1 MISESGNSD
10 PDHDA
15 VPVTRSAPGIRFRGS
30 VISVEKGVWNFG
42 GSSGIRNDEMPESSR
57 HLFQQSVLADAFKTG
72 AGSESE
78 KSSSIPRARSSVPVL
93 ILKAVLM

>member
-30 VISVEKGVWNFG
+30 V
-42 GSSGIRNDEMPESSR
+42 
-57 HLFQQSVLADAFKTG
+57 LADAFKTG

-78 KSSSIPRARSSVPVL
+78 KTSARFLGARSSVPVL
-93 ILKAVLM
+93 ILKAILL

>member
-30 VISVEKGVWNFG
+30 V
-42 GSSGIRNDEMPESSR
+42 
-57 HLFQQSVLADAFKTG
+57 LADAFKTG
-72 AGSESE
+72 DGSESE